1 MWCGRAAESRR
12 GHALFT
18 ISSDIWFMTGKLAVW
33 SNGLG
38 DERIGNGHVHVW
50 YVDLSAADTCVPT
63 PESVLSLDE
72 RARAARVVQG
82 ENRRR
87 FVVSRAVLRCLLSQ
101 YAEVAPEQLRF
112 DYGPHGKP
120 ELASTGLA
128 QGLGFNMSHSGDVI
142 LYAVARGRSIGI
154 DVEHERPRSN
164 FMRIAE
170 RFFSV
175 EECEALHAFPDRD
188 RPSAFYR
195 CWTRKEAYVK
205 ARGDGIAA
213 GLDTFSV
220 SMDEEP
226 CLLRSDEGP
235 AEVARWS
242 MADIVVEDG
251 YVSTLCA
258 EGRELIVS
266 HFVWSAR

>member
-1 MWCGRAAESRR
+1 MA
-12 GHALFT
+12 
-18 ISSDIWFMTGKLAVW
+18 GKSVVW

-38 DERIGNGHVHVW
+38 DERIGNEHVHVW
-50 YVDLSAADTCVPT
+50 RVDLSVADTRVPT
-63 PESVLSLDE
+63 LEGVLSLDE
-72 RARAARVVQG
+72 RARAARVSRG

-112 DYGPHGKP
+112 GYGPHGKP
-120 ELASTGLA
+120 GLESTGLA
-128 QGLGFNMSHSGDVI
+128 QGLGFNVSHSGDVI

-154 DVEHERPRSN
+154 DVEYERPRSN

-170 RFFSV
+170 RFFSI
-175 EECEALHAFPDRD
+175 EECEALHAFPERD

-220 SMDEEP
+220 SIDEEP

-242 MADIVVEDG
+242 MVDIVVEDG
-251 YVSTLCA
+251 YVSALCA
-258 EGRELIVS
+258 EGREVVVS
-266 HFVWSAR
+266 HFVWSAH

>member
-1 MWCGRAAESRR
+1 
-12 GHALFT
+12 
-18 ISSDIWFMTGKLAVW
+18 MTGELAVW
-33 SNGLG
+33 RTGLG

-72 RARAARVVQG
+72 RARAARVIQG

>member
-1 MWCGRAAESRR
+1 MWCGRAAESRC

-33 SNGLG
+33 RNGLG
-38 DERIGNGHVHVW
+38 DERIGNGHVHIW

-72 RARAARVVQG
+72 RARAARLVQG

-175 EECEALHAFPDRD
+175 EEYEALHAFPDRD
-188 RPSAFYR
+188 RPSAFFR

>member
-1 MWCGRAAESRR
+1 MWCGRAAESRC

-18 ISSDIWFMTGKLAVW
+18 ISSNIWFMTGKLAVW
-33 SNGLG
+33 RNGLG
-38 DERIGNGHVHVW
+38 DERIENGHVHVW

-188 RPSAFYR
+188 RPSAFFR

>member
-1 MWCGRAAESRR
+1 MWCGKAAESRC
-12 GHALFT
+12 GYALFT
-18 ISSDIWFMTGKLAVW
+18 ISSEICFMTGKSAVW
-33 SNGLG
+33 SKGLG
-38 DERIGNGHVHVW
+38 DEHIGDGHVHVW
-50 YVDLSAADTCVPT
+50 RVSLSAADTRVPT
-63 PESVLSLDE
+63 LESVLSLDE
-72 RARAARVVQG
+72 RARAARVSQG

-87 FVVSRAVLRCLLSQ
+87 FVISRAVLRCLLSQ
-101 YAEVAPEQLRF
+101 YAEIAPEQLRF

-120 ELASTGLA
+120 GLASTGTA
-128 QGLGFNMSHSGDVI
+128 QGLDFNMSHSGDMIV
-142 LYAVARGRSIGI
+142 YALARGRSIGI
-154 DVEHERPRSN
+154 DVEYEQPRSN

-170 RFFSV
+170 RFFSI
-175 EECEALHAFPDRD
+175 EECEALHAFPERD

-235 AEVARWS
+235 AEVDRWS
-242 MADIVVEDG
+242 MANIVVEGG

>member
-1 MWCGRAAESRR
+1 
-12 GHALFT
+12 
-18 ISSDIWFMTGKLAVW
+18 MTGKLAVW
-33 SNGLG
+33 RNGLG
-38 DERIGNGHVHVW
+38 DERIGNGHVHIW

-128 QGLGFNMSHSGDVI
+128 PGLGFNMSHSGDVI

-175 EECEALHAFPDRD
+175 EEYEALHAFPDRD
-188 RPSAFYR
+188 RPSAFFR

-266 HFVWSAR
+266 HFVWSAC

>member
-1 MWCGRAAESRR
+1 MWCGRAAESRC

-33 SNGLG
+33 RNGLG
-38 DERIGNGHVHVW
+38 DERIENGQVHVW

-188 RPSAFYR
+188 RPSAFFR
-195 CWTRKEAYVK
+195 WWTRKEAYVK

>member
-1 MWCGRAAESRR
+1 MWCGRAAESRC

-33 SNGLG
+33 RNGLG

-72 RARAARVVQG
+72 RARAAGMVQG

-195 CWTRKEAYVK
+195 CWTRKEAYIK
-205 ARGDGIAA
+205 ARGDGITA
-213 GLDTFSV
+213 GLDTFGV
-220 SMDEEP
+220 SLGADAALMS
-226 CLLRSDEGP
+226 SDEGQAELTRWQMQTLDP
-235 AEVARWS
+235 AP
-242 MADIVVEDG
+242 G
-251 YVSTLCA
+251 YVAALCA
-258 EGRELIVS
+258 EGAWRLRCL
-266 HFVWSAR
+266 HYCA

>member
-1 MWCGRAAESRR
+1 
-12 GHALFT
+12 
-18 ISSDIWFMTGKLAVW
+18 MTEKPAVW
-33 SNGLG
+33 HNGLG
-38 DERIGNGHVHVW
+38 DERIGDGHVHVW
-50 YVDLSAADTCVPT
+50 RVDLSAADTRIPIL
-63 PESVLSLDE
+63 ESALSLDE
-72 RARAARVVQG
+72 RARAARVPRG

-87 FVVSRAVLRCLLSQ
+87 FVVSRAVLRCLLSR

-120 ELASTGLA
+120 ELASTGPA
-128 QGLGFNMSHSGDVI
+128 RGLSFNMSHSGDVI
-142 LYAVARGRSIGI
+142 LYAVALGRSVGI
-154 DVEHERPRSN
+154 DVEYQRHRSN

-170 RFFSV
+170 RFFSI
-175 EECEALHAFPDRD
+175 EECEALHALPERD

-220 SMDEEP
+220 SMDEDP
-226 CLLRSDEGP
+226 CLLRSDEGT

-251 YVSTLCA
+251 YVSALCA
-258 EGRELIVS
+258 EGREVVVS
-266 HFVWSAR
+266 RFAWSER

>member
-1 MWCGRAAESRR
+1 MWCGRAAESRC

-33 SNGLG
+33 RNGLG

-72 RARAARVVQG
+72 RARAARLVQG

-175 EECEALHAFPDRD
+175 EEYEALHAFPDRD
-188 RPSAFYR
+188 RPSAFFR